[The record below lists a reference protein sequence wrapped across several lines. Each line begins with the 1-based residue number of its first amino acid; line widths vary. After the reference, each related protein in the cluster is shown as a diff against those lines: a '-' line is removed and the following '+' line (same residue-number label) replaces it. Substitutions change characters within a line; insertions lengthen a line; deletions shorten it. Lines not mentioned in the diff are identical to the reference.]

1 MRLVWKRRLHGELRF
16 LPYMSSEGMEYVQ
29 KEAPPLVCKK
39 PNLWW
44 GPLKIGLTSMFIST
58 YSRQFQKAPFQN
70 MLILQMCVFTQSSK
84 YFNKVILIGLGRN
97 AVSITITLIEKRGY
111 FKQSNDFVDV
121 VRVWNQRSDINLSVE
136 VEEITG
142 DKELRMRV
150 FWDLLNQVLQPLEDS
165 GSWCYVLFA
174 MGLVISS

>member
-84 YFNKVILIGLGRN
+84 YFNTVILIGLGRN
-97 AVSITITLIEKRGY
+97 AVSMTITLIEKRGY
-111 FKQSNDFVDV
+111 FKQSNDFCGCSKGLKSEKWHQFECWSRRNNRRQGTQDESILGFVKSSCSLWKILGADAMFF
-121 VRVWNQRSDINLSVE
+121 L
-136 VEEITG
+136 
-142 DKELRMRV
+142 L
-150 FWDLLNQVLQPLEDS
+150 WD
-165 GSWCYVLFA
+165 
-174 MGLVISS
+174 